1 MPRPAKISVTAH
13 YEELRKRA
21 DYILEDFADFTDGIR
36 VLFLIYRTKEKQI
49 EIMRGDDTNIGKH
62 HQHLRMTVVNGKEE
76 LRDAIVSYLDE
87 LVRSPLT
94 LRLQLAVNPRDIVK
108 AVREFKRTQLEA
120 DYYDE
125 TSHAKFY
132 LCIKDRFISAL
143 MKPSSRASTRF
154 VIDCD
159 SEEETVAAL
168 KFLGANNIDIVKQ
181 YRTKSG
187 GTHIVTPPFNKM
199 LAAGQIK
206 IDNIHTDGLLLL
218 AW

>member
-1 MPRPAKISVTAH
+1 MSREQKITVTAH
-13 YEELRKRA
+13 FEELKKRA
-21 DYILEDFADFTDGIR
+21 DYILEDFRDFTDGIR

-49 EIMRGDDTNIGKH
+49 KIVRGDDTNIGKH
-62 HQHLRMTVVNGKEE
+62 HQHLRMTVFNGKAE
-76 LRDAIVSYLDE
+76 LKDAIVSYLDE

-94 LRLQLAVNPRDIVK
+94 LRLQLAVNPRDLKK
-108 AVREFKRTQLEA
+108 AVREFKRQQLEA

-125 TSHAKFY
+125 ASHAKFY
-132 LCIKDRFISAL
+132 LCVKDRFVSSL

-154 VIDCD
+154 IIDCD

-168 KFLGANNIDIVKQ
+168 KFLGTNSIDIVKQ

-199 LAAGQIK
+199 LARGFIPL
-206 IDNIHTDGLLLL
+206 DNIHTDGLLLL